1 MRTHWGRGFPGL
13 VLGLVFALA
22 VSAKGA
28 EKDPFEAV
36 TEVARRALPA
46 VVSIEAHAPEGSPA
60 AEILGRNR
68 KGTGMLIDPSGWVL
82 TSNHVVAGADRIFVT
97 LTDGRRFPGEMAG
110 NDAQTDLALVR
121 VKGEGFSVL
130 PLGRSTGLRL
140 GEGVVVIGSG
150 AGKDREVTLGTVNAI
165 GPFVA
170 YWEFMLDRVIQT
182 DAFVR
187 QGYSG
192 GPLLNLRGEVV
203 GVVSYLRPT
212 APGLAGLVIPI
223 EAASALRRSLSAGQ
237 GGFSAGDGT
246 QRTRRAWLGASVIP
260 RAGGIAIQGLTPG
273 GPATRANLLP
283 KDVITHVN
291 AVPVM
296 GLETYYRQLWK
307 HAPGSEIRLT
317 ILRAGERRVV
327 PVRSADR
334 DRFFAPSGK

>member
-1 MRTHWGRGFPGL
+1 VRTRRGGFPGL

-22 VSAKGA
+22 VSAKGV
-28 EKDPFEAV
+28 ESDSFEAV
-36 TEVARRALPA
+36 IEVSRRALPA
-46 VVSIEAHAPEGSPA
+46 VVGIEAHAPEGSPA
-60 AEILGRNR
+60 AEIFGQNR

-82 TSNHVVAGADRIFVT
+82 TSNHVVAGADRIFIT
-97 LTDGRRFPGEMAG
+97 WRMAEGFPATMAG

-203 GVVSYLRPT
+203 GVVSCLARRHPVLRGWSSP
-212 APGLAGLVIPI
+212 LK
-223 EAASALRRSLSAGQ
+223 RRPRFG
-237 GGFSAGDGT
+237 
-246 QRTRRAWLGASVIP
+246 GAS
-260 RAGGIAIQGLTPG
+260 QPG
-273 GPATRANLLP
+273 RGAFQPDMGPSEPA
-283 KDVITHVN
+283 
-291 AVPVM
+291 
-296 GLETYYRQLWK
+296 
-307 HAPGSEIRLT
+307 APGS
-317 ILRAGERRVV
+317 ARV
-327 PVRSADR
+327 
-334 DRFFAPSGK
+334 

>member
-1 MRTHWGRGFPGL
+1 
-13 VLGLVFALA
+13 
-22 VSAKGA
+22 
-28 EKDPFEAV
+28 
-36 TEVARRALPA
+36 
-46 VVSIEAHAPEGSPA
+46 
-60 AEILGRNR
+60 
-68 KGTGMLIDPSGWVL
+68 MLIDPSGWVL

-97 LTDGRRFPGEMAG
+97 LTDGRRLPGKTAG

-121 VKGEGFSVL
+121 VKGEGFPVL

-140 GEGVVVIGSG
+140 GQGVVVIGSG
-150 AGKDREVTLGTVNAI
+150 QGKDRDVTLGTVNAI

-170 YWEFMLDRVIQT
+170 YWEFMLDRVVQT

-187 QGYSG
+187 RGYSG

-223 EAASALRRSLSAGQ
+223 EAASALRRGSLSTGQ
-237 GGFSAGDGT
+237 GGGRRT
-246 QRTRRAWLGASVIP
+246 RRTRRAWLGASVIP
-260 RAGGIAIQGLTPG
+260 GAGGIAIEGLTPG

-283 KDVITHVN
+283 KDIITHVN
-291 AVPVM
+291 TVPVM

-307 HAPGSEIRLT
+307 HPPGSEIRLT

-334 DRFFAPSGK
+334 DRFFALSGK